1 MCTQRRQRNEGYTAS
16 DFYYSAIVVLVERGL
31 LHGHITRS
39 YKRTKDSNE
48 QATRNLAWAEHG
60 KQLAARVRFCPQNA
74 SAAQLQQLRDLLVS
88 TRPYWVEEA
97 DLGLP
102 DGVCTGTCSTA
113 LFCPRMSTFAIWLMY
128 CVTLHHCGPRWCVFL
143 TLCVPACTN
152 SCMCVYVVVE
162 NPTASLERQHYMQV
176 HERQ

>member
-1 MCTQRRQRNEGYTAS
+1 MLRPQCVELVSLAKGTNYMCTQRRQRNEGYTAS

-88 TRPYWVEEA
+88 TRPHSSGWRKQIWVCQMGFAQVRAARPCFAHECQH
-97 DLGLP
+97 LP
-102 DGVCTGTCSTA
+102 C
-113 LFCPRMSTFAIWLMY
+113 I
-128 CVTLHHCGPRWCVFL
+128 
-143 TLCVPACTN
+143 
-152 SCMCVYVVVE
+152 
-162 NPTASLERQHYMQV
+162 
-176 HERQ
+176 